1 MAKKIILKDQTD
13 TELMPIT
20 RGELIIDSS
29 GNNAFHSDQFTAT
42 TDKAGLMSSGDK
54 SKLDAF
60 ANSSEYI
67 TQQTLDTT
75 VSGLN
80 TTLSNINNTLNDI
93 DTRIDGIVAGGNTQ
107 LENYATKAELKPI
120 TDQLSTINDNINEI
134 NDKIENFDFDADLEG
149 LVKETTFNTAVS
161 ELRDGISN
169 ISTEVSKKYEKLDT
183 GIPKEDLSNDIQ
195 EKLNSVIAMQVIN
208 YPADATE
215 EEKEDLK
222 SGKLAIALKT
232 NTYYKIN
239 SLLSDLTITFN
250 KDQNVS
256 LHHCFIEFT
265 TKDNEAFNFAYPGNL
280 IWFNGKTPGIIDGKT
295 YQISIVNNLGV
306 CANYG

>member
-1 MAKKIILKDQTD
+1 MAKKVILTD
-13 TELMPIT
+13 DNKIQVMPIT
-20 RGELIIDSS
+20 RGELVLDQH
-29 GNNAFHSDQFTAT
+29 GNQALHSNDFIAT
-42 TDKAGLMSSGDK
+42 SDKAGLMSSVDK

-149 LVKETTFNTAVS
+149 LVKETTFNTTVS

-195 EKLNSVIAMQVIN
+195 EKLNSVTAMQFITHPIN
-208 YPADATE
+208 DQET
-215 EEKEDLK
+215 EDLK
-222 SGKLAIALKT
+222 KESLAIEIET
-232 NTYYKIN
+232 NTYHKIN
-239 SLLSDLTITFN
+239 NKLTNLTISFKN
-250 KDQNVS
+250 DQNVS
-256 LHHCFIEFT
+256 LYHCFIEFLTGDNGCTLKSPT
-265 TKDNEAFNFAYPGNL
+265 TLK
-280 IWFNGKTPGIIDGKT
+280 WFNGKEPALIENTR

-306 CANYG
+306 WANYG